1 MNNKIVMLSR
11 ELLHPHPDNPR
22 KDLGDLKELADSI
35 REHGIMQNLTVVPD
49 TEDGPT
55 NGTGYIIL
63 IGHRRFAAS
72 EGILDTLPC
81 AVVKVDK
88 KEQMGIMLCENMQRS
103 DLTYQEQAHG
113 FQMMMDLG
121 DTIETIAEKTGFS
134 KQTIKH
140 RLAIAELDPDAVK
153 EATEY
158 FQLSIRDYMELEK
171 VDDLEERNEILKMVT
186 CSKELKDE
194 VQEYIEEKKRDK
206 NFEYYRKIFLEA
218 GWEEQKADQWFY
230 YRDEYKR
237 TDTKLDSIDL
247 TWEPL
252 PEKEI
257 KAIIGKIKG
266 VIHFGHSYR
275 SIQVRKYN
283 PTKAKKEEEKKSAEK
298 EKEAKLKKNRKA
310 LREIQA
316 EICDSYM
323 DYFNTTHHDNQI
335 ELSTLYLFI
344 DLARDLS
351 CTLYFLNDKV
361 KYRASIVSNKGY
373 ESPENN
379 PMFDFDCWTPLFQLL
394 GNIYWSLAS
403 EYQSL
408 SDYYGRPKKEILEAH
423 KSFQTLMKEYLDY
436 HPRKEWED
444 VLNGT
449 SDLFTKEADDEDS
462 ES

>member
-11 ELLHPHPDNPR
+11 NLLHPHPDNPR

-158 FQLSIRDYMELEK
+158 FQLSIHDYMELEK
-171 VDDLEERNEILKMVT
+171 VDDLEQRNEILKMVT
-186 CSKELKDE
+186 SPKELKEE
-194 VQEYIEEKKRDK
+194 VRDYLEEKKRDEHL
-206 NFEYYRKIFLEA
+206 NYYKKLFLAA
-218 GWEEQKADQWFY
+218 GWKPAGEQWFY
-230 YRDEYKR
+230 YGDGYRETKTELDQI
-237 TDTKLDSIDL
+237 KLDEDV
-247 TWEPL
+247 L
-252 PEKEI
+252 PEKKVKEI
-257 KAIIGKIKG
+257 IAKIKG
-266 VIHFGHSYR
+266 DIVFGNSYR
-275 SIQVRKYN
+275 YLMVRKFMPN
-283 PTKAKKEEEKKSAEK
+283 QKKKEDELKKAVK
-298 EKEAKLKKNRKA
+298 EKEALLKKNRKA

-316 EICDSYM
+316 EMCDSYM

-361 KYRASIVSNKGY
+361 KCRASIVSNKGY
-373 ESPENN
+373 EKPEDN
-379 PMFDFDCWTPLFQLL
+379 PMFDYDCWTSLFQLL

-403 EYQSL
+403 DYQSL

-436 HPRKEWED
+436 HPRKEWETILD
-444 VLNGT
+444 GT
-449 SDLFTKEADDEDS
+449 SELYLKGDKT
-462 ES
+462 